1 MEREKA
7 ELLKKKE
14 ILEGEMR
21 TKMDETEAAR
31 DEINRLVAQLNE
43 KDQIII
49 QLEQDIS
56 SMKEKVQR
64 YSAEIETYKNHMEE
78 ISTWMKS
85 KEGPKKELE
94 QNLDDTKREVQK
106 QQEALVRTMQ
116 ELEAL
121 KKKTQQSIQE
131 EKNSLREKREEMEQ
145 IMNEKDKKLQEAE
158 KNIKGLTIA
167 LATFNRNKRKYQ
179 ESIAESNNLQKCLQ
193 ERQKELTNVRDA
205 EAKKDQTISQLREQI
220 ERIKEDRARE
230 INLPV
235 EKVSKLNSHIS
246 QERKGDSEVTG
257 KPLPPSVI
265 KPKLKLGE
273 NTTEP
278 SEIEDKSFIF
288 LGKLDVALRELER
301 WTESSNG
308 VVESQKRI
316 DNVYSTLES
325 LASKL
330 EQVLRT
336 HQQNVC
342 DGKVNCAYLQLNP
355 DTQAPED
362 GILTRLETKV
372 EDLKRSINE
381 QHICSLG
388 NVETNKLCYSVEE
401 KDRLISHVSQLSKES
416 SENLKKEISRLTEQ
430 TSRLNSDI
438 EEKDKQYREAT
449 KELRSWKANYET
461 ECKRLNEII
470 PVLETKQLK
479 KQIHE
484 LQEQIRALVP
494 KLEDNN
500 QGLARLGKDVYN
512 TKTKTMFPQGE
523 MKQRDMIIE

>member
-31 DEINRLVAQLNE
+31 DEINRLVVQLND

-49 QLEQDIS
+49 QLEQNIS
-56 SMKEKVQR
+56 SMKEEVQR
-64 YSAEIETYKNHMEE
+64 YNAEIETYKNHMEE

-85 KEGPKKELE
+85 KEGPKKEVE
-94 QNLDDTKREVQK
+94 QNLEDTEREVQK

-121 KKKTQQSIQE
+121 KEKTQQSIQE
-131 EKNSLREKREEMEQ
+131 EKNSLTEKREEMEQ

-158 KNIKGLTIA
+158 KNIQDLTIA
-167 LATFNRNKRKYQ
+167 LATFNRNERKYQ
-179 ESIAESNNLQKCLQ
+179 ESMAESNNLQKRLQ

-235 EKVSKLNSHIS
+235 EKVSKLNSHIG

-273 NTTEP
+273 NTTEV

-288 LGKLDVALRELER
+288 LRKLDVALRELER

-316 DNVYSTLES
+316 DNVYSTMES

-330 EQVLRT
+330 EQVLRA
-336 HQQNVC
+336 HQQSVC
-342 DGKVNCAYLQLNP
+342 DGKVNCAYLQLNH
-355 DTQAPED
+355 DAQAPED

-372 EDLKRSINE
+372 EDLKRTIDE
-381 QHICSLG
+381 QHKISQG
-388 NVETNKLCYSVEE
+388 NVESNKLCHSVEE
-401 KDRLISHVSQLSKES
+401 MDKFLSRVTQLSKES
-416 SENLKKEISRLTEQ
+416 AENLDKEISRLTEQ
-430 TSRLNSDI
+430 TSRLSSDI

-449 KELRSWKANYET
+449 KELQSCKANHEA

-470 PVLETKQLK
+470 PVLETQQLK

-484 LQEQIRALVP
+484 LQEQIQAFGP
-494 KLEDNN
+494 KLEDKI
-500 QGLARLGKDVYN
+500 QELGTLKKD
-512 TKTKTMFPQGE
+512 
-523 MKQRDMIIE
+523 